1 MWKDITLTGFA
12 DEIAPELSKQIMHL
26 KTLGISFIEM
36 RGVNGK
42 GLVDYT
48 LEEAKE
54 IKNRLDAEGFRLS
67 SVGSPI
73 GKISV
78 YDPFKPHLE
87 KLKHTIEI
95 AHTMAVK
102 NIRVFSFYI
111 PKENKPILYQ
121 DQVLEQMGKMVDLA
135 SQNEVVLL
143 HENEKGIF
151 GDNADRCKELM
162 KHFYGDHFKAVFDF
176 ANFVQVGQDTV
187 EAYDLLSPYIDYVH
201 IKDARKDT
209 GTVVP
214 PGAGDGHLEL
224 ILNRMKENGYKGFL
238 SLEPHLTDFGGFK
251 ALEQGG
257 SLGKGRLSGEA
268 AFTLSYTSL
277 MEILERMKDE

>member
-12 DEIAPELSKQIMHL
+12 DEIAPELSKQIWHL
-26 KTLGISFIEM
+26 KNLGISFIEM

-162 KHFYGDHFKAVFDF
+162 KHFYGEHFKAVFDF

-187 EAYDLLSPYIDYVH
+187 EAYDLLAPYIDYVH

-214 PGAGDGHLEL
+214 PGAGDGNLEL

-238 SLEPHLTDFGGFK
+238 SLEPHLADFGGFK

-257 SLGKGRLSGEA
+257 SLGKGQLSGEA

>member
-12 DEIAPELSKQIMHL
+12 DEIAPELSKQIWHL
-26 KTLGISFIEM
+26 KNLGISFIEM

-162 KHFYGDHFKAVFDF
+162 KRFYGDHFKAVFDF

-214 PGAGDGHLEL
+214 PGAGDGNLEL

-238 SLEPHLTDFGGFK
+238 SLEPHLADFGGFK

-257 SLGKGRLSGEA
+257 SLGKGPLSGEA